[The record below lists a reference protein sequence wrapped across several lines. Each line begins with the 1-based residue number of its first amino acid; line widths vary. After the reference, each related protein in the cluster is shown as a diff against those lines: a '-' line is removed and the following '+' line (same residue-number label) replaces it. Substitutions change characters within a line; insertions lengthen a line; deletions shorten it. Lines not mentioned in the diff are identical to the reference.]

1 MAGFQ
6 IPLSEEWG
14 VFVEKAVR
22 ERGYAGAADV
32 VEQAL
37 AELAANEAEDA
48 AVPVSDEVRRKVFL
62 GRAQIERGE
71 CSSYELSEDGR
82 LAFLEAARAG
92 GRAILERRRSAATEK

>member
-1 MAGFQ
+1 MAGLP

-37 AELAANEAEDA
+37 AELVAKDA
-48 AVPVSDEVRRKVFL
+48 AVPVSDEVRRKVLL
-62 GRAQIERGE
+62 GRAQIERGA
-71 CSSYELSEDGR
+71 CSSYELNEDGR

-92 GRAILERRRSAATEK
+92 GRAVLGEKG

>member
-1 MAGFQ
+1 MAGLQ
-6 IPLSEEWG
+6 ITLSEEWG

-48 AVPVSDEVRRKVFL
+48 AVPVSDEVRRKVSL
-62 GRAQIERGE
+62 GMAQIERGE
-71 CSSYELSEDGR
+71 CSSYELNEKGR
-82 LAFLEAARAG
+82 FKFLEAARLG
-92 GRAILERRRSAATEK
+92 GRAVLGGEG